1 MKIQL
6 RELRQ
11 AMPALNKIFTM
22 PFENAKLAY
31 SIMKTS
37 KKVLSELED
46 MEKIR
51 LELIKKYAELDK
63 KGNPVLEGTQFKL
76 KDPDK
81 FEKEWLEFLE
91 KEIDLDVWMIPFE
104 AIENVQPPLSIAE
117 MNTIDKFINE
127 EQREKEI
134 KEAEKLQ
141 EEVK

>member
-11 AMPALNKIFTM
+11 AMPALNKILTT

-46 MEKIR
+46 IEKMR
-51 LELIKKYAELDK
+51 LELIKKYGELDER
-63 KGNPVLEGTQFKL
+63 GQPVLDGSQFKL
-76 KDPDK
+76 RDPK
-81 FEKEWLEFLE
+81 GFEKEWDNLMET
-91 KEIDLDVWMIPFE
+91 EIDLDVWMIPFE

-117 MNTIDKFINE
+117 LSTIDKFINE
-127 EQREKEI
+127 EQREREI
-134 KEAEKLQ
+134 KEAKKLQ